1 MRRHCELLRR
11 LVVDSINVPVL
22 TFVYLTLLFDLSIAV
37 VNGLADLFAC
47 LLAGCAAPRG
57 YPRIVES
64 PTLKAVEK
72 DRNTVMVCSATG
84 NPEPSILWLKDYI
97 PVDLSDPR
105 IKLLHTG
112 QCVRRDWLPPPPR
125 CVR

>member
-1 MRRHCELLRR
+1 MHFYNVQQCNCRRQT
-11 LVVDSINVPVL
+11 VDRQCWCV
-22 TFVYLTLLFDLSIAV
+22 
-37 VNGLADLFAC
+37 
-47 LLAGCAAPRG
+47 APRG

-112 QCVRRDWLPPPPR
+112 QCALADWSAGELSHLG
-125 CVR
+125 

>member
-1 MRRHCELLRR
+1 
-11 LVVDSINVPVL
+11 
-22 TFVYLTLLFDLSIAV
+22 
-37 VNGLADLFAC
+37 
-47 LLAGCAAPRG
+47 
-57 YPRIVES
+57 VES

-112 QCVRRDWLPPPPR
+112 QCLLADWLSHNIALCDVAIVLLHGLLRPPISHRTVCSVITNRP
-125 CVR
+125 

>member
-1 MRRHCELLRR
+1 MPR
-11 LVVDSINVPVL
+11 V
-22 TFVYLTLLFDLSIAV
+22 TLDNIV
-37 VNGLADLFAC
+37 WH
-47 LLAGCAAPRG
+47 CAAPSG

-112 QCVRRDWLPPPPR
+112 QCIHRGWMQRRIES
-125 CVR
+125 

>member
-1 MRRHCELLRR
+1 
-11 LVVDSINVPVL
+11 
-22 TFVYLTLLFDLSIAV
+22 
-37 VNGLADLFAC
+37 
-47 LLAGCAAPRG
+47 
-57 YPRIVES
+57 
-64 PTLKAVEK
+64 LKAVEK

-112 QCVRRDWLPPPPR
+112 QCALGDWLR
-125 CVR
+125 RGADFTHSRHCNKILFDQ

>member
-1 MRRHCELLRR
+1 
-11 LVVDSINVPVL
+11 V
-22 TFVYLTLLFDLSIAV
+22 
-37 VNGLADLFAC
+37 
-47 LLAGCAAPRG
+47 AAPSG

-84 NPEPSILWLKDYI
+84 IPEPSILWLKDYI

-112 QCVRRDWLPPPPR
+112 QCVRALPIGCSGAILR
-125 CVR
+125 VLLVS